1 MGSVETIGLS
11 KEKYNQRD
19 NGKFDNILKTYHNR
33 NYHTKPTA
41 YLKICSSFAID
52 KRIEMNITE
61 YMALNGGY
69 ISSADA
75 KKVSLY
81 NQLLYGTRAGQIVR
95 VRRGVYALN
104 NGLAKQMIDVETL
117 IPGGVLCL
125 YSAWSYHELTTQ
137 IPQAYHIAVERTRRV
152 TLPVF
157 PPIELSFMTQKAYE
171 LGIIEVEIDGFK
183 VKVYDLEKSV
193 CDAIKYRNKIGLDVS
208 SEIFNNYLSR
218 KDRDITRLYEYAS
231 LLRVGKKIDELI
243 KFIL

>member
-1 MGSVETIGLS
+1 
-11 KEKYNQRD
+11 
-19 NGKFDNILKTYHNR
+19 
-33 NYHTKPTA
+33 
-41 YLKICSSFAID
+41 
-52 KRIEMNITE
+52 MNITE
-61 YMALNGGY
+61 YITHTGGY
-69 ISSADA
+69 ISSAEA

-81 NQLLYGTRAGQIVR
+81 NQLLYGTRTGRIVR

-117 IPGGVLCL
+117 VPGGVLCL

-137 IPQAYHIAVERTRRV
+137 IIPQAYHIAVERTRRV

-157 PPIELSFMTQKAYE
+157 PPIELSFMTQKAYG
-171 LGIIEVEIDGFK
+171 LGIVEVEIDGFK

-231 LLRVGKKIDELI
+231 QLRVGKKIDELI